1 MFDGCGSKNK
11 GKRMPNW
18 CMNKLT
24 VSHTSPDMVDR
35 FENAYNLGKA
45 CNEFLPLPEGEDWYN
60 WQINNWG
67 TKWDIGADIGT
78 EKEEHYGLKAT
89 RVDNE
94 VSCSFDSAW
103 SPPVGLYE
111 KLVDLGY
118 DVKATYWEPGMAFCG
133 IWDNGVDHY
142 VDYQSKDMIPV
153 ALWNEYDMQEFF
165 EDDEE
170 VNA

>member
-1 MFDGCGSKNK
+1 
-11 GKRMPNW
+11 MPNW

-24 VSHTSPDMVDR
+24 VSHPNPDMVDR
-35 FENAYNLGKA
+35 FEKAYNLGKA
-45 CNEFLPLPEGEDWYN
+45 CSEFLPLPDGEDWYN

-67 TKWDIGADIGT
+67 TKWDIGADVGT
-78 EKEEHYGLKAT
+78 EKEERYGLKAT

-103 SPPVGLYE
+103 APPVGLYE
-111 KLVDLGY
+111 KLFELGY
-118 DVKATYWEPGMAFCG
+118 DIKATYWEPGMAFCG
-133 IWDNGVDHY
+133 IWNNGVDNY
-142 VDYQSKDMIPV
+142 VEYSTKDMIPV

-165 EDDEE
+165 KDDEE

>member
-24 VSHTSPDMVDR
+24 VSHANPDMVDR

-78 EKEEHYGLKAT
+78 EKEERYGLKAT

-118 DVKATYWEPGMAFCG
+118 DVKATYWEPGMSFCG

-170 VNA
+170 VDA